1 MPAVGDRVV
10 LILDDVEGVVTGV
23 SRPGWFMVDLDG
35 YDAPIEFQASELH
48 VLAASSAQPALTELD
63 DAVLQANGW
72 TITTHTRKTGG
83 QAGGTYQTWLPPRGR
98 KALRSRVEVRRYL
111 ASQQRS
117 APPTPTPAAALPPG
131 VERLLASDAFQ
142 LAAAFSGPRGLC
154 ALAAAGRAL
163 RRVDWAPAWRDL
175 LEARFQLG
183 RLHERTGLERACRR
197 AIERLETDGSW
208 ASLGILVV
216 YFDQGTWDAG
226 LWRPGLVGD
235 AREAYRVADGA
246 CPILWRGPANV
257 DRSVVPM
264 AGVEADQRFLPAA
277 QALGVRFF
285 FGEPFSRRHNTAAE
299 GHHAIGTKLHFKF
312 TATDGPS
319 GGLLDCAYVGLCVK
333 PVADD
338 ASCQVQELDAT
349 FISSAG
355 FGYGATLEGGST
367 SPVFL
372 ADHAIELSIQWN
384 DRGEV
389 SAQCKFMAPRAFT
402 ITHNLNLRRLLRRD
416 AGTVGLVPV
425 IGVPRGAK
433 AAIAAAGYRWSYS
446 SGTMGFSS
454 SSFGEMT
461 TRRSLEGTIEQ
472 FRSKVRQCLPALRE
486 GDDSEGDDDAGD
498 GMVVMVQ
505 QQDGTW
511 RRTGPATA
519 E

>member
-1 MPAVGDRVV
+1 M
-10 LILDDVEGVVTGV
+10 
-23 SRPGWFMVDLDG
+23 
-35 YDAPIEFQASELH
+35 
-48 VLAASSAQPALTELD
+48 ELD
-63 DAVLQANGW
+63 DAALQQAGW
-72 TITTHTRKTGG
+72 TITQHTRKTGNL
-83 QAGGTYQTWLPPRGR
+83 AGGTYQTWLPPRGR
-98 KALRSRVEVRRYL
+98 KALRSRVEVRRHLEAQERATPNVGDRVVLKLDKVEGVVKARSRPGWFMVDLDGYEESIEFEAHEL
-111 ASQQRS
+111 RVLPRAAS
-117 APPTPTPAAALPPG
+117 APTPAAALPPG

-142 LAAAFSGPRGLC
+142 LAAAFSGPRGLG

-246 CPILWRGPANV
+246 CPILWRGPSNV

-277 QALGVRFF
+277 QALGVRFY

-505 QQDGTW
+505 QQDRTW